1 MQLSIG
7 SLQQKNGWWYIVN
20 RVNGRQRWLALHT
33 KDRETAQR
41 LAVDAAPIQALRDDE
56 DKYLLALI
64 AQGRKAEQKM
74 SEKLDGAASKSL
86 TWSGLF
92 DAWRATARDLTEN
105 GGTLKKYACQV
116 RCLASWALAQGVGS
130 PAALDE
136 AQAQRYADARMLT
149 TIISGRDRV
158 LFRRVWRDLKMRP
171 VWDGVRADPRDKAA
185 TLYRRLTV
193 DEVRAIV
200 RTARAGKKRVRHPGG
215 WFEKGGY
222 NALPDV
228 ADLVTMAYHT
238 GLRLRDCAWLESVNV
253 DGGFL
258 RVVPEKTAGRK
269 PKPLLIPLHP
279 EALEVVRRLDR
290 GAAGGRLF
298 PRLADASLSKCLRLT
313 FERAGVRSNAFGKAS
328 FHSLRA
334 TFISMMDEAG
344 VSAHVTDAI
353 TGHAKQSMHARYTQP
368 SGAALL
374 EAVKKAIA
382 PLGV

>member
-1 MQLSIG
+1 MKINAGFLV
-7 SLQQKNGWWYIVN
+7 QKKGWWYLVT
-20 RVNGRQRWLALHT
+20 RVDGIKKWTALHT
-33 KDRETAQR
+33 KDADEANRAAVERLPADAVRTDETDRLRATVLAGERARAQLEAIRDAQR
-41 LAVDAAPIQALRDDE
+41 SGAVA
-56 DKYLLALI
+56 
-64 AQGRKAEQKM
+64 
-74 SEKLDGAASKSL
+74 
-86 TWSGLF
+86 WSGVF
-92 DAWRATARDLTEN
+92 DAWREAARDLTDN
-105 GGTLKKYACQV
+105 AGTLKKYACQV

-193 DEVRAIV
+193 DEVRAVV

-222 NALPDV
+222 DALPDV
-228 ADLVTMAYHT
+228 ADLVTLAYHT
-238 GLRLRDCAWLESVNV
+238 GLRLRDCAGLEVGNV

-258 RVVPEKTAGRK
+258 RVVPEKTSGRK
-269 PKPLLIPLHP
+269 PKPLLIPLQD
-279 EALEVVRRLDR
+279 ESLEVVKRLER

-313 FERAGVRSNAFGKAS
+313 FERAGVRSNKFGNAS

-344 VSAHVTDAI
+344 VSAHVTDVI

-374 EAVKKAIA
+374 AAVEKAIA